1 MIQIEE
7 IRIRELRG
15 IRELEIKPHRKSFV
29 ISGPNG
35 SGKSGV
41 VDAIQFG
48 LTGEISRLTG
58 KGTVGLSLQRHGP
71 HVDRRDD
78 PGTAEVWLTLC
89 IPETKKTAVLKRNV
103 KTAKTFSLEPDDA
116 EIRAAIEE
124 VAQHPEFILSRREII
139 KYIIVE
145 AGERSNEIQALLKLD
160 EIGNIRSVLSTAKN
174 KLGLAHKSAEKDVNN
189 ANDALRRH
197 LDVKALSKDTI
208 LTAVNT
214 QRKILSLAEIEEW
227 KANTSVNAGV
237 AEGSTRPAFNKQSA
251 IRDLT
256 AMQGVEEGL
265 STLGA
270 KEVKGIL
277 EDLTALQNH
286 PNLLDAITRRSF
298 VERGLALVH
307 GPRCP
312 LCDTDWE
319 DEEHLKQHLR
329 TKLVKSQEAEKL
341 QKRLVDNGAKI
352 AGQARSVATLIDPVQ
367 LLAKMAGTAEFAA
380 ALGAWSEQLTTLSK
394 TLDTVERL
402 LAKKDALEKG
412 WVEAPPLLKI
422 QVETL
427 METIKAKPD
436 QSASVAAQTFL
447 TLAEDRITAC
457 RSAQRAQKQAAAAE
471 EAGKTVYKIYC
482 DVSEEQLRA
491 LYETVEDDFSAYYRK
506 INADDEGGFKAKLE
520 PSQGKLDLAV
530 DFYDRGMF
538 PPGAYHSEGHQDG
551 MGVCLYFALMKQLLG
566 DRFLFA
572 VLDDVVMSVD
582 QDHRKQFCRLL
593 KEQFPNTQFIITT
606 HDKVWAKQMQMEAL
620 VEARGGVAF
629 HSWSVETGPIF
640 EQISEVWTQIEA
652 DLAKNDVPAAAGR
665 LRRHLEYIAA
675 ELADQL
681 GAKPTF
687 RGDFSYDLGDLLP
700 AVIGRQ
706 GELLKTAA
714 KAANDWKD
722 VEAKG
727 KVEAM
732 KTTRSET
739 LAACGGEEWVI
750 NRAVHYNEWA
760 DFSKVEFKA
769 VVAAFKNL
777 LLQFRCPKPEC
788 DSWLYVTPRKGN
800 AELLRCRCMG
810 INLNLRPK

>member
-15 IRELEIKPHRKSFV
+15 IRELEIKPRRKSFV

-35 SGKSGV
+35 SGKSGI

-78 PGTAEVWLTLC
+78 PASAEVWLTLH
-89 IPETKKTAVLKRNV
+89 IPETNKTAVLKRNV
-103 KTAKTFSLEPDDA
+103 KTAKSFSLEPDDA
-116 EIRAAIEE
+116 GIRAAIEE

-145 AGERSNEIQALLKLD
+145 AGERSKEIQALLKLD

-174 KLGLAHKSAEKDVNN
+174 KLALAHTGAEKDVNN

-197 LDVKALSKDTI
+197 LDARALSKDVI
-208 LTAVNT
+208 LATVNA
-214 QRKILSLAEIEEW
+214 QRKILGLAEIQEW
-227 KANTSVNAGV
+227 KANTSVNTGV
-237 AEGSTRPAFNKQSA
+237 GESGVQHAFNKQSA

-256 AMQGVEEGL
+256 TLQSAEAGFT
-265 STLGA
+265 TLGS
-270 KEVKGIL
+270 KEAQGIL
-277 EDLTALQNH
+277 EDLMALQSD
-286 PNLLDAITRRSF
+286 PNLAEAIKRRSF
-298 VERGLALVH
+298 VERGLGLVD

-312 LCDTDWE
+312 LCDTAWE
-319 DEEHLKQHLR
+319 DQDHLKQHLMA
-329 TKLVKSQEAEKL
+329 KLAKSQEAEKL
-341 QKRLVDNGAKI
+341 QKRLLDNGAKI
-352 AGQARSVATLIDPVQ
+352 AGQARTVVMLIGPAQ
-367 LLAKMAGTAEFAA
+367 SLAKTDGTAEFAR
-380 ALGAWSEQLTTLSK
+380 ALGTWSEELTTLSK
-394 TLDTVERL
+394 SLDTVERML
-402 LAKKDALEKG
+402 TKKDIFEKG
-412 WVEAPPLLKI
+412 WIGAPPSLRI
-422 QVETL
+422 QLETL
-427 METIKAKPD
+427 TETVKAKPD
-436 QSASVAAQTFL
+436 QSATVAAQSFL

-457 RSAQRAQKQAAAAE
+457 RAAQQALKHSAAAE
-471 EAGKTVYKIYC
+471 EAGKIVYKTYC
-482 DVSEEQLRA
+482 DVSEEHLRA
-491 LYETVEDDFSAYYRK
+491 LYEAVEGDFSSYYRK
-506 INADDEGGFKAKLE
+506 INADDEGAFKAKLE
-520 PSQGKLDLAV
+520 PSEGKLDLAV

-551 MGVCLYFALMKQLLG
+551 MGVCLYFALMKRLLG

-582 QDHRKQFCRLL
+582 HDHRKQFCRLL
-593 KEQFPNTQFIITT
+593 KEHFPNTQFIITT
-606 HDKVWAKQMQMEAL
+606 HDKVWAKQMHMEAL
-620 VEARGGVAF
+620 VEARGGVVF

-640 EQISEVWTQIEA
+640 EQISEVWDQIDV
-652 DLAKNDVPAAAGR
+652 DLSKNDVPAAAGR

-681 GAKPTF
+681 GAKPTY
-687 RGDFSYDLGDLLP
+687 RGDFSYDMGDLLK

-706 GELLKTAA
+706 GELLKIAA
-714 KAANDWKD
+714 KAANDWND
-722 VEAKG
+722 VGAKG

-732 KTTRSET
+732 KTTRSEA
-739 LAACGGEEWVI
+739 LAAYGGEEWII
-750 NRAVHYNEWA
+750 NKAVHYNDWA
-760 DFSKVEFKA
+760 DFSKAEFKA
-769 VVAAFKNL
+769 VVEAFKNL

-788 DSWLYVTPRKGN
+788 ESWLYVTPRKGD